1 MAHLPAVRLPE
12 TLARTICELREV
24 CTCHRSSARYWGSL
38 MTTLKSKKAAGG
50 ALALVLV
57 LQACGRDTPPQA
69 ALPPEVRVVVVRLE
83 TRENVVEMPGRVEA
97 VRSAQ
102 VRAQVDGIVQRVLYQ
117 EGSDVKEGQR
127 LFLIDPRESRAAFT
141 AARAALARAE
151 ATAANAK
158 QNVDRYKGLVDTGVI
173 SRQQYDAALAEL
185 RTAQADVAQARAQV
199 EGAKLDLDNT
209 TVTAPIAGRAGRSM
223 VTEGALVSAAS
234 ATLLTIIEQLDP
246 IHVNFSASSGD
257 VLRAQRD
264 IAAGRLKMP
273 ELKRVE
279 VSLLLEDGSA
289 YPQKGHLNFMDL
301 AVDEQTGTTALR
313 AEFPN
318 PRRILVPGQFV
329 RARVDAGVRPDA
341 VVIPQR
347 AVTVTPK
354 GGTVMVVGADDVA
367 ATRAI
372 ELGSLQGSDW
382 IVLDGLKA
390 GERVI
395 VDGLQKVRPGQPV
408 TVTTA
413 DAAKTDDAGR

>member
-1 MAHLPAVRLPE
+1 
-12 TLARTICELREV
+12 
-24 CTCHRSSARYWGSL
+24 
-38 MTTLKSKKAAGG
+38 
-50 ALALVLV
+50 
-57 LQACGRDTPPQA
+57 
-69 ALPPEVRVVVVRLE
+69 
-83 TRENVVEMPGRVEA
+83 
-97 VRSAQ
+97 
-102 VRAQVDGIVQRVLYQ
+102 
-117 EGSDVKEGQR
+117 
-127 LFLIDPRESRAAFT
+127 
-141 AARAALARAE
+141 
-151 ATAANAK
+151 
-158 QNVDRYKGLVDTGVI
+158 
-173 SRQQYDAALAEL
+173 
-185 RTAQADVAQARAQV
+185 V

-234 ATLLTIIEQLDP
+234 GTLLTIIEQLDP

-264 IAAGRLKMP
+264 IAAGRLKVP

-301 AVDEQTGTTALR
+301 AVDVQTGTTALR

-318 PRRILVPGQFV
+318 PRRILLPGQFV

-367 ATRAI
+367 ATRPI

-408 TVTTA
+408 TVTPA
-413 DAAKTDDAGR
+413 DAAKTDAGRR